1 MLMDQLI
8 NLTFLPSMSGLH
20 ITPLMSFGLLLVLG
34 AMGGYMAHR
43 LPWVPS
49 ITGFMLVGFIFGPK
63 VLDVLSYDV
72 LKNSRV
78 MVDIALGLILYR
90 LGLSLDIRS
99 IFMSSQLFVIAF
111 IESLLTFAV
120 TAFVVHEFGIGWK
133 VSCLIGAIAVSSSP
147 AVLLHVA
154 HEVHA
159 KGPVTESAK
168 SLVALNNVFSFIIF
182 SAILPIMYADV
193 GADWQTMVLQP
204 TYRLLGSMLVGIA
217 LAYIL
222 FKLAKLTE
230 TATQYRLALVI
241 GVVMIELGATGVLK
255 LSPLFAPL
263 VLGIVIRTLEEDDLL
278 SRLDFG
284 PAFEL
289 FFIVLFVYAGA
300 KLDISV
306 IMDYWELILALALA
320 RTVAKMIGVTGTA
333 FFFKVP
339 FSRSVSAG
347 MLLIPMAGLAIGLV
361 QTTNSLFPS
370 VAATV
375 SALVLGAVAI
385 FETLG
390 PPIAAYAFRIAGEAG
405 KDTADH
411 PDDTDGDG
419 ELSIQE
425 QANAA
430 AKADIEGYRAK
441 YSYGYG
447 VVPFGGG
454 SLSGG
459 GKPVTA
465 AGAPQSA
472 GVTAPHG
479 SQAAEGTGAAEGSP
493 EPANG
498 AADMG
503 STGSAGVPVTE
514 AATGS
519 ETAAGQPTAVA
530 DKGTNNETNN
540 GMSNDIKGGA
550 AESAPE
556 KASAGDE
563 KPEKNRRKRQ
573 KEEKVKPPRKT
584 SPNLTTG
591 LEKGDDKKEADR
603 KDREGNTGKNGDDAS
618 SV

>member
-1 MLMDQLI
+1 MDQLI
-8 NLTFLPSMSGLH
+8 TLTFLPGIGSLH

-99 IFMSSQLFVIAF
+99 IFKSSQLFVISF

-182 SAILPIMYADV
+182 SAILPVMYADV
-193 GADWQTMVLQP
+193 DADWQTMVLQP
-204 TYRLLGSMLVGIA
+204 TYRLLGSMLLGIA

-222 FKLAKLTE
+222 FRLAKLTE

-306 IMDYWELILALALA
+306 IMDYWELIVALALA

-339 FSRSVSAG
+339 LSRSVSAG

-405 KDTADH
+405 KDADGH
-411 PDDTDGDG
+411 ADDEGHAV

-441 YSYGYG
+441 YSYG
-447 VVPFGGG
+447 VMPFGGG
-454 SLSGG
+454 SVAAAVGDTVAEGADVAAATGVAAVASDSQPGKTGSAADLSA
-459 GKPVTA
+459 PA
-465 AGAPQSA
+465 SGADSA
-472 GVTAPHG
+472 GRKK
-479 SQAAEGTGAAEGSP
+479 GAAEEASTSSGVSD
-493 EPANG
+493 
-498 AADMG
+498 AAD
-503 STGSAGVPVTE
+503 SDR
-514 AATGS
+514 
-519 ETAAGQPTAVA
+519 TAKT
-530 DKGTNNETNN
+530 D
-540 GMSNDIKGGA
+540 GA
-550 AESAPE
+550 SS
-556 KASAGDE
+556 K
-563 KPEKNRRKRQ
+563 
-573 KEEKVKPPRKT
+573 KEEKAKPARKE

-591 LEKGDDKKEADR
+591 LESSAEKEATKGKGGKEIADR
-603 KDREGNTGKNGDDAS
+603 SSGEGTNQDDS
-618 SV
+618 SA